1 VNIEELLK
9 KYPTKRIK
17 PADGM
22 AVTAE
27 VWEEA
32 HDYHRH
38 SQGFHA
44 LFTHGA
50 GIVTGLEVIASDPP
64 DTSLYI
70 LPGIAVD
77 QSGETIVLA
86 QPVAY
91 DIGNERDGLLYLM
104 FSYAESKP
112 RSDNG
117 SPMEG
122 NPLYV
127 HGDFSIAAQPI
138 LPDEPGIELARINRS
153 SRESVLVDAQDPLQ
167 PKLDEID
174 LRFRQEVG
182 APYGVSVAV
191 SYLGDAAD
199 HRHGRGMTYLAQS
212 LNHSGGYRVSV
223 EDNVVIGPGI
233 VTKTLVY
240 LVGQGSFELS
250 AGTMNGLRNYVSRG
264 KGTLFIES
272 MNPEAEHT
280 FLEFLSS
287 KNMKPAALKP
297 GHRLLTQP
305 YLFAAPPPGYE
316 TDGKPSLMVTDGVIF
331 STHNY
336 GLLWQGERRG
346 RSASREEIRSATE
359 WGGNIITYALN
370 RRRR

>member
-127 HGDFSIAAQPI
+127 HGDFSPLTIPAWFQLSISAAS
-138 LPDEPGIELARINRS
+138 GS
-153 SRESVLVDAQDPLQ
+153 SEKSHT
-167 PKLDEID
+167 
-174 LRFRQEVG
+174 G
-182 APYGVSVAV
+182 AIS
-191 SYLGDAAD
+191 
-199 HRHGRGMTYLAQS
+199 T
-212 LNHSGGYRVSV
+212 
-223 EDNVVIGPGI
+223 
-233 VTKTLVY
+233 
-240 LVGQGSFELS
+240 
-250 AGTMNGLRNYVSRG
+250 
-264 KGTLFIES
+264 
-272 MNPEAEHT
+272 
-280 FLEFLSS
+280 SS
-287 KNMKPAALKP
+287 
-297 GHRLLTQP
+297 T
-305 YLFAAPPPGYE
+305 
-316 TDGKPSLMVTDGVIF
+316 
-331 STHNY
+331 
-336 GLLWQGERRG
+336 
-346 RSASREEIRSATE
+346 
-359 WGGNIITYALN
+359 
-370 RRRR
+370 